1 MTLKQKAID
10 GVKWTS
16 LSNIVVAMLQL
27 LQISVLARYLAPEDF
42 GLMALAT
49 VVIGFSRIFSDMGVS
64 NAIIHH
70 QNTSHEQLSS
80 LYWLNIAVGVCLF
93 LLVSIASPWIS
104 LFYDEPRLTEL
115 LIILSSSFI
124 ILAIGNQYR
133 VLFQKDL
140 QFNLMAKIEIVAA
153 VGAFVVA
160 VVCAIA
166 GFGVY
171 SLVNATLTSTII
183 ASVLYLFF
191 GISTHRPSFV
201 FRYDETKKY
210 LGFGMYQTGQ
220 STLNYFNSQF
230 DVILIGKLLGAEAL
244 GIYSLV
250 KQLAM
255 RPVQV
260 INPVVTKVAFPL
272 MSKIQDDTV
281 RLKQGY
287 FKIVAMLSFVNLPIY
302 GAIILLAPEIVH
314 IMFGEG
320 WNDSVIIVQI
330 LSLAFA
336 IVAIGNPI
344 GSLLMAKGKANWGFY
359 WNLAQIFIVPFVV
372 YFASIFGLSAVSWSI
387 VGLKLFFMILAYPF
401 MIKPLLDA
409 KISDYI
415 FSFLPSMLITSL
427 AFVLI
432 YYLPID
438 IDNTLGEL
446 LILSLLY
453 GLLYTAIS
461 MVFNK
466 QITKELILLVKKGK

>member
-1 MTLKQKAID
+1 MSIKQKAID

-16 LSNIVVAMLQL
+16 LSSILVAILQL

-80 LYWLNIAVGVCLF
+80 LYWLNIAVGISLF

-115 LIILSSSFI
+115 LIILSLSFI

-133 VLFQKDL
+133 ILFQKDL

-153 VGAFVVA
+153 AGAFVVA

-171 SLVNATLTSTII
+171 SLVNATLASTII
-183 ASVLYLFF
+183 ASALYLFF
-191 GISTHRPSFV
+191 GISTHRPSFI

-255 RPVQV
+255 RPAQI
-260 INPVVTKVAFPL
+260 INPIITKVTFPIL
-272 MSKIQDDTV
+272 AKFQNDTDA
-281 RLKQGY
+281 LKGVY
-287 FKIVAMLSFVNLPIY
+287 LKTINYISSVNFPIY
-302 GAIILLAPEIVH
+302 MLIAVLAEPIVI
-314 IMFGEG
+314 IMFGEE
-320 WNDSVIIVQI
+320 WRKAAPVLQI
-330 LSLAFA
+330 LAVYFMIRS
-336 IVAIGNPI
+336 IGNPI
-344 GSLLMAKGKANWGFY
+344 GSLVMATGKVHREFWWNVGMFAVFPVSIYIGSFWQLEGVAISLTILMLLALVPMWFFMVKPLCNAKFTEYFKQILIPASIAV
-359 WNLAQIFIVPFVV
+359 LAGILSYFVV
-372 YFASIFGLSAVSWSI
+372 N
-387 VGLKLFFMILAYPF
+387 
-401 MIKPLLDA
+401 
-409 KISDYI
+409 
-415 FSFLPSMLITSL
+415 ITES
-427 AFVLI
+427 
-432 YYLPID
+432 
-438 IDNTLGEL
+438 
-446 LILSLLY
+446 
-453 GLLYTAIS
+453 
-461 MVFNK
+461 
-466 QITKELILLVKKGK
+466 LLVKLIFGSMVGLLMVGMLNFVWNKKFLVELRGMVRR